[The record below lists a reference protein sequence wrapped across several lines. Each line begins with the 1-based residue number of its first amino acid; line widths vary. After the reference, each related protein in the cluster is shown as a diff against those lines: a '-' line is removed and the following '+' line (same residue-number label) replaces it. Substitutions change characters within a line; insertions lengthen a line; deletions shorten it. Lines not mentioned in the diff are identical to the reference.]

1 MAQTSPVEQGTGNR
15 LVFEDSVEVQA
26 PLEEVYGRWN
36 NFTRFPEFM
45 NNVEEVTP
53 IGGDRYHWVARIFG
67 IKQEWDADVIE
78 RDPQQRISWR
88 SVNGAYNTGTVSFNA
103 LDGSKTEVRLRL
115 EYAPPAGQIGKQLD
129 KITQTTKRQVHEDLH
144 NFKRTVSGSNT
155 GVQRADVV
163 NQQGQTSVGSLM
175 AQIGVAAGAAA
186 AGGVATYYI
195 GDRLFSSR
203 AFAAVRSPVSP
214 PFALGGWILTGAC
227 GASIVGAAAL
237 RLSGRMTD
245 ALFVGQWAPTFLAM
259 GALSRMLG
267 HRGVQTNLTTEVA
280 SWSFFSACLGSILSS
295 VVLHSMGRR
304 DQGLFVGQWAP
315 TFIGASLISRLFG
328 RFIAG

>member
-1 MAQTSPVEQGTGNR
+1 MAQTTPVEQGTGNR

-26 PLEEVYGRWN
+26 PIEEVYDRWN

-67 IKQEWDADVIE
+67 IKQEWDADVTE
-78 RDPQQRISWR
+78 RDPQHRISWR
-88 SVNGAYNTGTVSFNA
+88 SVTGAYNTGAVSFNP
-103 LDGSKTEVRLRL
+103 LDGGKTQVRLRL

-129 KITQTTKRQVHEDLH
+129 KITQTTKREVHEDLH
-144 NFKRTVSGSNT
+144 NFKRTVAGGGAGQGEITNK
-155 GVQRADVV
+155 
-163 NQQGQTSVGSLM
+163 QQSQTSAGSLI

-186 AGGVATYYI
+186 AGGVATYFI
-195 GDRLFSSR
+195 GDRILRSKTY
-203 AFAAVRSPVSP
+203 AALRSPVSA

-227 GASIVGAAAL
+227 GASIIGAATL

-259 GALSRMLG
+259 GALSRLLG
-267 HRGVQTNLTTEVA
+267 HRGVQTNLPTEIT
-280 SWSFFSACLGSILSS
+280 SWSFFSACLGSILTS
-295 VVLHSMGRR
+295 VVLHGMGRR

-315 TFIGASLISRLFG
+315 TFIGASVISRLFG
-328 RFIAG
+328 RHMVG